1 MLARNW
7 DDFLQRD
14 IKAIN
19 FNRALAI
26 LGLNTAAFITAFV
39 WTRKLLPIGKF
50 GIRNVG
56 QTQLYQNFGALGVA
70 GAGLVFFGA
79 LYT

>member
-14 IKAIN
+14 LKAIN
-19 FNRALAI
+19 FNRAFGI
-26 LGLNTAAFITAFV
+26 LVLNTLAFLTAFV
-39 WTRKLLPIGKF
+39 WTRKLLPVGKF
-50 GIRNVG
+50 GIRNIA
-56 QTQLYQNFGALGVA
+56 QTPFYQNFGALGVV
-70 GAGLVFFGA
+70 GAGGICFAA